1 LLIIDRDPK
10 NFAVRTWCLR
20 LSSATLM
27 RQCH

>member
-10 NFAVRTWCLR
+10 NFAVRTCLR